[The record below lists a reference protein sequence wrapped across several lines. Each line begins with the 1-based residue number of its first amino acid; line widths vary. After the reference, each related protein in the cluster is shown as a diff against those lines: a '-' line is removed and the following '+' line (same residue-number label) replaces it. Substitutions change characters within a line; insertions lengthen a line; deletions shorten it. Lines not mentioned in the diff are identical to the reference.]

1 MSELIFEIIT
11 EAHGAIDN
19 DVIKLADYIIDRALL
34 KPQETLYV
42 VPMSVIKKY
51 CHKYNDGN
59 LPPLTMEFSDEIP
72 STIDNAVAGGNYN
85 LKDKRITIPRIT
97 KDTDLKRLQST
108 IAHELTHF
116 IRDALKP
123 QGESGNINQRYDH
136 DKETEWLINVTHYL
150 FQETELS
157 ARVSEFMSFLKNNPE
172 ISTIWGRETFDNER
186 VEKIVNL
193 KTMQRCIDRMKD
205 DNAFLYHVFGQGVS
219 HYLKLGQYY
228 YKNHK
233 KEGIDFNKKWEN
245 LNNLSPH
252 DFIAMKKS
260 CINHY
265 TKILNRYKYKL
276 HKILY
281 DDIREKRGYDK
292 PYL

>member
-1 MSELIFEIIT
+1 MKKI
-11 EAHGAIDN
+11 EADQGLPY
-19 DVIKLADYIIDRALL
+19 KLMKNRLFHRGQYKEFLSI
-34 KPQETLYV
+34 V
-42 VPMSVIKKY
+42 V
-51 CHKYNDGN
+51 
-59 LPPLTMEFSDEIP
+59 
-72 STIDNAVAGGNYN
+72 
-85 LKDKRITIPRIT
+85 
-97 KDTDLKRLQST
+97 
-108 IAHELTHF
+108 
-116 IRDALKP
+116 
-123 QGESGNINQRYDH
+123 
-136 DKETEWLINVTHYL
+136 
-150 FQETELS
+150 
-157 ARVSEFMSFLKNNPE
+157 KNNPE
-172 ISTIWGRETFDNER
+172 ISTIWGRDAFDNER

-193 KTMQRCIDRMKD
+193 KTMQQCIDRMEE

-233 KEGIDFNKKWEN
+233 KEGIDFNKKWED

-265 TKILNRYKYKL
+265 TRILNRYKYKL

-281 DDIREKRGYDK
+281 DDMREKRGYDK